1 MTVYCDVIVDIL
13 TSKTDK
19 TFTYLAPESM
29 RLEQGDRVLVPFGP
43 RKLEGI
49 VLRLKDSTDLDL
61 EKIKSVLK
69 KLDPQPAILSPLMDL
84 AKEMAQDEQCPL
96 AATLRLMIP
105 AQMRMDRVK
114 PKTQTVVRWLGGDLE
129 EAKEKQGRSQK
140 RKLLLDLL
148 SNGQVQTVEQ
158 LKLLVRDPLPSLKH
172 LSEQGLVDLS
182 EQEVFRSPFQKA
194 AQLLP
199 DPILTPDQEV
209 ALSEILPAVEQGK
222 GSFLLYGVTGSGKTE
237 VYIRAVRRCLHL
249 GKTAIVLVPEIV
261 LTPQIVSWF
270 RSRFGNVAAVL
281 HSRLSSGEKY
291 DEWRRIRR
299 GDARV
304 VIGARSAVFA
314 PVSDLGVIIID
325 EEHEQSY
332 LSEHAPSYDARKV
345 ARSRCQREG
354 ATLLLA
360 SATPSLVSYAK
371 ARKGSFMLL
380 EMPRRVNNLPL
391 PEVELVDMREE
402 LRLGNRSIFSAQLQF
417 KLKECVQK
425 GEQTIL
431 FVNRRGYAPSVQCL
445 NCGQNIQCPSCE
457 VAMTFHRED
466 QRLHCH
472 YCGNVSAMPKVC
484 PECASP
490 YIKPMGVGTQRV
502 EEEVKKLLPGVDVV
516 RLDADTTQG
525 KHGHQRQLDRFR
537 QGKAKVMVGTQ
548 MVAKG
553 LDFPAVTLVGAVLAD
568 LTLNLPDFRSAERT
582 FQLLTQAAGRA
593 GRAQK
598 QGLVIV
604 QTYKP
609 EHYAVKSAALQ
620 DYLEF
625 FKVEFE
631 KRKRGLY
638 PPFTKLVRL
647 LVRDESLEKAREKS
661 GKLLQ
666 EIRQALKDNPHFK
679 KEVIFVREDEAPI
692 RRLMGRY
699 RAQVFMKVLEQ
710 KEASPFMAYLTQLQ
724 ERSEGDVTLQ
734 VNPPSLA

>member
-1 MTVYCDVIVDIL
+1 MTDYCDVIVDIL

-19 TFTYLAPESM
+19 TFTYLAPENI
-29 RLEQGDRVLVPFGP
+29 RLQKGDRVLVPFGP
-43 RKLEGI
+43 RKIEGI
-49 VLRLKDSTDLDL
+49 VLRLKDTCDL
-61 EKIKSVLK
+61 EPSVMKFVLK
-69 KLDPQPAILSPLMDL
+69 KLDPQPAILEPLMDL
-84 AKEMAQDEQCPL
+84 AMEMAQSEQCPL

-114 PKTQTVVRWLGGDLE
+114 PKTETVARWLGGDLE
-129 EAKEKQGRSQK
+129 AAKEQQGRSQK

-148 SNGQVQTVEQ
+148 SDGQAQSLTQ
-158 LKLLVRDPLPSLKH
+158 LKLLVRDPLPALKH
-172 LSEQGLVDLS
+172 LSEQGLIDLS
-182 EQEVFRSPFQKA
+182 EREVFRSPFQRA
-194 AQLLP
+194 AELLP
-199 DPILTPDQEV
+199 DPILTADQEA
-209 ALSEILPAVEQGK
+209 ALSEVLPAVEKGK
-222 GSFLLYGVTGSGKTE
+222 GFFLLYGVTGSGKTE
-237 VYIRAVRRCLHL
+237 VYIHAVRRCLRL

-270 RSRFGNVAAVL
+270 RSRFGDVAAVL

-314 PVSDLGVIIID
+314 PVSDLGIIIID

-332 LSEHAPSYDARKV
+332 LSEHTPSYDARKV
-345 ARSRCQREG
+345 AQSRCQREG
-354 ATLLLA
+354 GTLLLA

-371 ARKGSFMLL
+371 ARRGSYMLL

-391 PEVELVDMREE
+391 PHVELVDMREE
-402 LRLGNRSIFSAQLQF
+402 LRLGNRGIFSAQLQF
-417 KLKECVQK
+417 KLKECVQR
-425 GEQTIL
+425 GEQAIL

-445 NCGQNIQCPSCE
+445 NCGKNIQCPSCE

-466 QRLHCH
+466 QQLHCH
-472 YCGNVSAMPKVC
+472 YCGKVEPLPKTC

-502 EEEVKKLLPGVDVV
+502 EEEVKKLLPDVEVV
-516 RLDADTTQG
+516 RVDADTTQG
-525 KHGHQRQLDRFR
+525 KHGHKRQLDRFR
-537 QGKAKVMVGTQ
+537 QGKARVMVGTQ
-548 MVAKG
+548 MIAKG
-553 LDFPAVTLVGAVLAD
+553 LDFSSVTLVGAVLAD

-593 GRAQK
+593 GRSQK
-598 QGLVIV
+598 PGQVIV

-609 EHYAVKSAALQ
+609 EHYAIKAAATQ
-620 DYLEF
+620 DYLDF

-647 LVRDESLEKAREKS
+647 LVRDDSLDKARQKS
-661 GKLLQ
+661 GKLLI
-666 EIRQALKDNPHFK
+666 EIRKALQNNPGWK

-710 KEASPFMAYLTQLQ
+710 KEPSPFMAYLTDLQ

>member
-1 MTVYCDVIVDIL
+1 
-13 TSKTDK
+13 
-19 TFTYLAPESM
+19 
-29 RLEQGDRVLVPFGP
+29 
-43 RKLEGI
+43 
-49 VLRLKDSTDLDL
+49 
-61 EKIKSVLK
+61 
-69 KLDPQPAILSPLMDL
+69 
-84 AKEMAQDEQCPL
+84 
-96 AATLRLMIP
+96 
-105 AQMRMDRVK
+105 
-114 PKTQTVVRWLGGDLE
+114 
-129 EAKEKQGRSQK
+129 
-140 RKLLLDLL
+140 
-148 SNGQVQTVEQ
+148 
-158 LKLLVRDPLPSLKH
+158 
-172 LSEQGLVDLS
+172 
-182 EQEVFRSPFQKA
+182 
-194 AQLLP
+194 
-199 DPILTPDQEV
+199 
-209 ALSEILPAVEQGK
+209 
-222 GSFLLYGVTGSGKTE
+222 
-237 VYIRAVRRCLHL
+237 
-249 GKTAIVLVPEIV
+249 
-261 LTPQIVSWF
+261 
-270 RSRFGNVAAVL
+270 
-281 HSRLSSGEKY
+281 
-291 DEWRRIRR
+291 
-299 GDARV
+299 
-304 VIGARSAVFA
+304 
-314 PVSDLGVIIID
+314 
-325 EEHEQSY
+325 
-332 LSEHAPSYDARKV
+332 
-345 ARSRCQREG
+345 
-354 ATLLLA
+354 
-360 SATPSLVSYAK
+360 
-371 ARKGSFMLL
+371 
-380 EMPRRVNNLPL
+380 
-391 PEVELVDMREE
+391 
-402 LRLGNRSIFSAQLQF
+402 
-417 KLKECVQK
+417 
-425 GEQTIL
+425 
-431 FVNRRGYAPSVQCL
+431 
-445 NCGQNIQCPSCE
+445 
-457 VAMTFHRED
+457 MTFHRED

-484 PECASP
+484 PECSSP

-502 EEEVKKLLPGVDVV
+502 EEEVKKFLPGVDVV

-609 EHYAVKSAALQ
+609 EHYAIKSAALQ

-625 FKVEFE
+625 FKVELE

-666 EIRQALKDNPHFK
+666 EIRQVLKDNPHFK